1 MALHPRFKMPKVVSN
16 LSLDNTKLG
25 EDSLLLRFVQVMP
38 QSLAER
44 LLPLAQRRAQS
55 LELFDSEV
63 VVERSP

>member
-1 MALHPRFKMPKVVSN
+1 MPKVVSN

-44 LLPLAQRRAQS
+44 LLPLAQRCAQS
-55 LELFDSEV
+55 LELLDSEI